1 MGPEAGVAPMGG
13 GTPVPMGPD
22 PYGMPDQPPF
32 PREWP
37 EELFPPGQG
46 PGMADP
52 AWAGAR
58 PGHGATPEQLRMDSQ
73 DKWQQKRREQQPRDE
88 AWAQNRSEA
97 TRGTHFQ

>member
-1 MGPEAGVAPMGG
+1 
-13 GTPVPMGPD
+13 
-22 PYGMPDQPPF
+22 
-32 PREWP
+32 
-37 EELFPPGQG
+37 
-46 PGMADP
+46 MADP

-73 DKWQQKRREQQPRDE
+73 DKWQQKRRDQQPRDE